1 MVALLYDALIL
12 TDFDGDLLEGA
23 REEMC
28 VFHKDQDRQ
37 PTIGLES
44 MWGIGDQLGFAF
56 AEEAKKIS
64 KPVVG
69 FSIK

>member
-1 MVALLYDALIL
+1 MVALLDDALIFA
-12 TDFDGDLLEGA
+12 DFDGDLPEGA

-44 MWGIGDQLGFAF
+44 MWGIGD
-56 AEEAKKIS
+56 
-64 KPVVG
+64 
-69 FSIK
+69 